1 MSTTNRQNK
10 LLVAEDWKRIY
21 QSYQNA
27 DFKSY
32 DFDNLRRAMINYLR
46 QNYPEDFND
55 YIESSEYLALI
66 DLIAFLGQNISFRV
80 DLNARENFLELAERR
95 DSVLR
100 IARMLSYNPKRNK
113 AANGLLRLE
122 TVQTTETV
130 YDSNGTNLSNVTV
143 EWNDSSNPDWYEQFT
158 KVLNAA
164 FTKRNQIG
172 SPIQQENINNVATSV
187 YKVNANSNSVP
198 NYSFSKNV
206 DGKNLAFEVVSS
218 RITDGEIFEETP
230 LPGNNLSI
238 LYRDDG
244 AGAGSANT
252 GFFVHFRQGTL
263 QTADFSITNPS
274 NNQVVAL
281 DVENINNDDL
291 WLYQLDSNG
300 SEQSLWTKVDAIE
313 GNNVVYNSINKN
325 IRNIYFPQTRV
336 GDRVNLVFSDGVFGN
351 LPKGN
356 FRSYYRTSTNASYTV
371 APKNIQNVSV
381 QIQYVSGIG
390 KVETV
395 TLNLSLTT
403 TVNNSSVSEDN
414 ETIKTNAPALYY
426 TQGRM
431 ITAEDY
437 NVAPLTSSQDIIK
450 VKSVNR
456 TTSGFSRYFD
466 LIDATGKYSNT
477 NIFATDG
484 VVYREEFNERI
495 NFSFTNRTEV
505 EDVVYNQVVPIIR
518 NKKTRNYFY
527 KNFPQVDMS
536 TYDSQFINVTAET
549 NLCTGYFQDT
559 NFGSPFDV
567 GPIYAT
573 GNFKYIQPGAMCK
586 FVAPEGYH
594 FMLDRNNELM
604 AGESDHPAA
613 ATYKWVKVISVV
625 GDGKGNIEGTD
636 YTGVVDNEGAIK
648 FNDNIPT
655 GAKIEKI
662 VPKFSQGLLDEVS
675 TRVVELIFA
684 YKNFGLRYD
693 QNSATWK
700 IILEDNLNTIND
712 FSLGKAGDNTN
723 QNLDSSWLILFENNG
738 EVYTVTYRNLRYIFE
753 SKKQV
758 RFFYDSSDKV
768 YDSSTG
774 KVVKDQIKVLNI
786 NNKPDNS
793 VPFTT
798 DFAWEIIAEYKE
810 PTGYIDTKKI
820 EVTFAD
826 SDDDGV
832 VDDPDIFKQLVAPD
846 TNVIEKYVVQRLSN
860 NLDNVEEWGYV
871 DFDVSNILLTRPNST
886 DGLPEG
892 TVTGDLFYIIDTN
905 TFETINMSNG
915 KWSINNSYRAFVGR
929 DDMKFQYI
937 HSADYNQRIDPS
949 ASNIIDVYML
959 TRNYDTEFTKW
970 IKGIRTTK
978 PLPPSTNQMYFDYG
992 KQLDSIKSLSD
1003 EIVYHPVSYKVL
1015 FGSKA
1020 DSELQAKV
1028 KIVKNKEVVI
1038 SDNDIKTRV
1047 ITAIDEFFDIENWD
1061 FGDTFYWSELSA
1073 YITYNLAPDIV
1084 SIVIVPEDAN
1094 SSFGSLFQIN
1104 SEGNEIFKSGA
1115 TVNDVEIID
1124 ELTATKLKAQGY
1136 ITYNSS
1142 DLTTITTADF
1152 NGGSSQ

>member
-46 QNYPEDFND
+46 RNYPEDFND

-80 DLNARENFLELAERR
+80 DLNSRENFLELAERR

-113 AANGLLRLE
+113 TANGLLRLE
-122 TVQTTETV
+122 TVQTTETI
-130 YDSNGTNLSNVTV
+130 YDSNGTNLSNVTI

-158 KVLNAA
+158 KVLNAV

-172 SPIQQENINNVATSV
+172 SPIQQENINNISVSV

-198 NYSFSKNV
+198 TYSFSRNI

-218 RITDGEIFEETP
+218 KIIDEEIQEENP
-230 LPGNNLSI
+230 LPGNNLSV

-244 AGAGSANT
+244 SGAGSANT

-291 WLYQLDSNG
+291 WMYQLDSNG

-356 FRSYYRTSTNASYTV
+356 FRAYYRTSDNSSYTL

-381 QIQYVSGIG
+381 QIQYVSSIG
-390 KVETV
+390 KIETFTMV
-395 TLNLSLTT
+395 LGLTT
-403 TVNNSSVSEDN
+403 SVTNSSVSEDD

-477 NIFATDG
+477 NMFATDG
-484 VVYREEFNERI
+484 VVYREEFNEKT

-505 EDVVYNQVVPIIR
+505 EDVVYNQIVPIIR
-518 NKKTRNYFY
+518 NTRTRNYFY
-527 KNFPQVDMS
+527 KNFPQVDMVTYNAQFTNVS
-536 TYDSQFINVTAET
+536 TET
-549 NLCTGYFQDT
+549 NLSTGYFLNGNDGT
-559 NFGSPFDV
+559 SLYSV
-567 GPIYAT
+567 GIAYT
-573 GNFKYIQPGAMCK
+573 GGNFKYIQTGAMCK

-594 FMLDRNNELM
+594 FMADRNNELM
-604 AGESDHPAA
+604 AGEPDHPQAT
-613 ATYKWVKVISVV
+613 TYKWVKVVNVV
-625 GDGKGNIEGTD
+625 GDGTANGT
-636 YTGVVDNEGAIK
+636 GIVDGQGPIS

-655 GAKIEKI
+655 GAILEKI
-662 VPKFSQGLLDEVS
+662 MPKFAQGLLSEVAI
-675 TRVVELIFA
+675 RVVDLIFA

-693 QNSATWK
+693 LTNASWK
-700 IILEDNLNTIND
+700 IILEDNLNTTDN
-712 FSLGKAGDNTN
+712 FSLGKTGDNTN
-723 QNLDSSWLILFENNG
+723 QNLDASWLILFETNG
-738 EVYTVTYRNLRYIFE
+738 ETYNVTYRNMRYIFE

-774 KVVKDQIKVLNI
+774 KVVKDQIRVLSI
-786 NNKPDNS
+786 NNKPGQL
-793 VPFTT
+793 VPFSI
-798 DFAWEIIAEYKE
+798 DFPWEIVAEYKE

-820 EVTFAD
+820 EVTFSD
-826 SDDDGV
+826 TDDDGV
-832 VDDPDIFKQLVAPD
+832 VDDPDIFKQIVAPD
-846 TNVIEKYVVQRLSN
+846 VNPLEKYVFQRLDS
-860 NLDNVEEWGYV
+860 NLDNVEEWSYIDLLAEDIRV
-871 DFDVSNILLTRPNST
+871 MSTQPTTSNIPVDAVN
-886 DGLPEG
+886 GE
-892 TVTGDLFYIIDTN
+892 LFYFVDTN
-905 TFETINMSNG
+905 TFKNLNTNNNKFTINT
-915 KWSINNSYRAFVGR
+915 SYRGFIGR
-929 DDMKFQYI
+929 DNLKFQYI

-959 TRNYDTEFTKW
+959 TRSYDTQFTSW
-970 IKGIRTTK
+970 LKGLSTTK
-978 PLPPSTNQMYFDYG
+978 PLPPSTNQLYFDYG
-992 KQLDSIKSLSD
+992 KQLNNIKSLSD
-1003 EIVYHPVSYKVL
+1003 EIVYHPVTYKVL

-1020 DSELQAKV
+1020 ETALQAKI
-1028 KIVKNKEVVI
+1028 KIVKNKEVVV

-1047 ITAIDEFFDIENWD
+1047 IVAVDEFFDVENWD
-1061 FGDTFYWSELSA
+1061 FGDIFYWSELSA

-1084 SIVIVPEDAN
+1084 SVVIVPEDAKA
-1094 SSFGSLFQIN
+1094 SFGSLFQVN
-1104 SEGNEIFKSGA
+1104 SEGYEIFKSGA

-1124 ELTATKLKAQGY
+1124 EITATKLRAAGN
-1136 ITYNSS
+1136 ITYTSTQN
-1142 DLTTITTADF
+1142 TTIGTADF
-1152 NGGSSQ
+1152 TGGSN